1 CAGSRGLRPS
11 IGTGAAIGHRQV
23 TGAWRSGTSDG
34 VQGRMRAGPGAEKV
48 ECADG
53 KRRGAA
59 YERYRPWRGWVEPG
73 FWSALIAFNAA
84 ANSVLALIESN
95 RYGLGYRTWEPI
107 LWEGSSAVLW
117 LALLPLIV
125 GFTRRFPFHWD
136 TWRRQLPWH
145 LAASVVVSVAHVL
158 GMTALRSLV
167 YRSQGMEYDFG
178 PWPIEMAYEYLKDV
192 RSYAVMVI
200 AIGFYRLVLRR
211 MQGEASLLAEPD
223 EGPAVEPVERPE
235 RFLVRKL
242 GREFLVAAA
251 DIEWLQAAGNYVNL
265 RVRGRDYPLRSTISG
280 VEAMLDPARFVRVH
294 RSWIVNLDQVESIE
308 PLDSGEAR
316 IRMRAGDVIPCSRR
330 YRDDLRGLARHS

>member
-1 CAGSRGLRPS
+1 MGNAGR
-11 IGTGAAIGHRQV
+11 T
-23 TGAWRSGTSDG
+23 
-34 VQGRMRAGPGAEKV
+34 
-48 ECADG
+48 
-53 KRRGAA
+53 A

-73 FWSALIAFNAA
+73 FWIALIAFNAA

-145 LAASVVVSVAHVL
+145 FAASVVVSVVHVL
-158 GMTALRSLV
+158 GMTALRLLV
-167 YRSQGMEYDFG
+167 YRSQGMEYEFG
-178 PWPIEMAYEYLKDV
+178 PWPTEMAYEYLKDV

-200 AIGFYRLVLRR
+200 AIEFYRLVLRR

-223 EGPAVEPVERPE
+223 EGSPVESIERPE

-242 GREFLVAAA
+242 GREFLVAAD

-265 RVRGRDYPLRSTISG
+265 RVRRHDYPLRSTMAGI
-280 VEAMLDPARFVRVH
+280 ELKLDPARFVRIH
-294 RSWIVNLDQVESIE
+294 RSYIVNIDRVDSIE

-316 IRMRAGDVIPCSRR
+316 VRMQDGDILPCSRR
-330 YRDDLRGLARHS
+330 YRDSLRQQSGNC

>member
-1 CAGSRGLRPS
+1 M
-11 IGTGAAIGHRQV
+11 GTD
-23 TGAWRSGTSDG
+23 TKPPW
-34 VQGRMRAGPGAEKV
+34 
-48 ECADG
+48 
-53 KRRGAA
+53 
-59 YERYRPWRGWVEPG
+59 ERYRPWRRWVEIG
-73 FWSALIAFNAA
+73 FWVSITLFNAVANSITALIDMR
-84 ANSVLALIESN
+84 ALEA
-95 RYGLGYRTWEPI
+95 GFAGWEP
-107 LWEGSSAVLW
+107 LAWEWSSNLTW
-117 LALLPLIV
+117 LALVPLVVWI
-125 GFTRRFPFHWD
+125 TRRFPFHWD
-136 TWRRQLPWH
+136 TWHRQLPWH
-145 LAASVVVSVAHVL
+145 LLASVVVSLLHVL
-158 GMTALRSLV
+158 GMVVLRELA
-167 YRSQGMEYDFG
+167 YASQGLDYAFG
-178 PWPIEMAYEYLKDV
+178 SWPSGLAYEYLKDV
-192 RSYAVMVI
+192 RSYAAMVTVI
-200 AIGFYRLVLRR
+200 ELYRLVLRR
-211 MQGEASLLAEPD
+211 MQGEASVLGEPD